1 MRHHRRSTSGTQHAR
16 EELGAVAD
24 ALDEQAFELTLAEAN
39 RHREDLPMLLR
50 VMELEVAAR
59 KIGPPTKTEHV
70 PPRIGAVEPDILS
83 LTEAAEFV
91 GMSAVWLRKHFRRLP
106 EGIVIQR
113 ARRCAV
119 SFRRDSLREWRDNGR
134 GLGPLLRK
142 GRE

>member
-1 MRHHRRSTSGTQHAR
+1 MIAASPGIDERDAAPAPPWAIDDPGMAR
-16 EELGAVAD
+16 AVGWY
-24 ALDEQAFELTLAEAN
+24 EAN

-59 KIGPPTKTEHV
+59 KIGPPTKTEPV

-83 LTEAAEFV
+83 LTDAAEFV

-119 SFRRDSLREWRDNGR
+119 NFRRDSLREWRDNGR